1 MDLVKAPPGSRLTR
15 RQYLHLDEDAGEAR
29 FEYDGERAYM
39 MAGASLEHNRVAGN
53 VHVALRNRLREQGG
67 DVFQSDMRVRAGGSY
82 TYPDVVALCGEPEV
96 SNEDPPSLLNP
107 ELLVEVLSP
116 STKERDRTWKLDRYL
131 EIESLRACWLVET
144 EAPQVR
150 QYVRNGEASWTRH
163 VVRDPDATLE
173 AFGLELALSDVY
185 RRVF

>member
-1 MDLVKAPPGSRLTR
+1 MDLVKAPPGSRLIR
-15 RQYLHLDEDAGEAR
+15 RQYLHLDEDAEEAR

-39 MAGASLEHNRVAGN
+39 MAGASLEHNRISADISTTLN
-53 VHVALRNRLREQGG
+53 IRLRDRDC

-163 VVRDPDATLE
+163 VVRDMDATLSVL
-173 AFGLELALSDVY
+173 GVELALADIY
-185 RRVF
+185 HRVF